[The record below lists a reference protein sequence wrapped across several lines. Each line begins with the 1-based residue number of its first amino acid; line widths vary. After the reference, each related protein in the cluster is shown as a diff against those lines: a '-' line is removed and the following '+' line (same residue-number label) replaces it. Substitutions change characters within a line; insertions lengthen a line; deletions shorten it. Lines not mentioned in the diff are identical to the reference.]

1 MTVLINN
8 AGIVTG
14 KKLDQ
19 LTDEMI
25 ERTFNVNAVS
35 HFWVGKRQRETETE
49 KEEEGINNV
58 SSLQTIKSFLPD
70 MISKN
75 HGHIIT
81 IASGA
86 GLFGVPGLVDYCSS
100 KFAAVGTHSSLT
112 LELEANNNAGVHA
125 TVVCP
130 YFIDTGMFDG
140 VKSK

>member
-1 MTVLINN
+1 
-8 AGIVTG
+8 
-14 KKLDQ
+14 
-19 LTDEMI
+19 
-25 ERTFNVNAVS
+25 
-35 HFWVGKRQRETETE
+35 
-49 KEEEGINNV
+49 
-58 SSLQTIKSFLPD
+58 

-86 GLFGVPGLVDYCSS
+86 GLFGVPGMVDYCSS

-112 LELEANNNAGVHA
+112 LELEANGSTGVHT

-140 VKSK
+140 VRSK

>member
-1 MTVLINN
+1 M
-8 AGIVTG
+8 
-14 KKLDQ
+14 
-19 LTDEMI
+19 
-25 ERTFNVNAVS
+25 
-35 HFWVGKRQRETETE
+35 
-49 KEEEGINNV
+49 

-75 HGHIIT
+75 HGHVIT

-112 LELEANNNAGVHA
+112 LELEANNNTGVHA